1 MVIFTRSGLL
11 LTSVD
16 TPRDLAR
23 ETLYSSN
30 GIGRPREDSY
40 PLSNNPVWSRERLSR
55 LL

>member
-1 MVIFTRSGLL
+1 MVILTRSGLL
-11 LTSVD
+11 LTSVN

-40 PLSNNPVWSRERLSR
+40 SLSDTPVWNQERLR
-55 LL
+55 RHL

>member
-1 MVIFTRSGLL
+1 MLILMRLGLL

-40 PLSNNPVWSRERLSR
+40 PLSNNPVLEPRASL
-55 LL
+55 

>member
-1 MVIFTRSGLL
+1 MVILMRSGLL
-11 LTSVD
+11 LTSEN
-16 TPRDLAR
+16 TPRDLAW

-40 PLSNNPVWSRERLSR
+40 PLSNNPVWNRESLHR